1 MRLIAFV
8 LLLAA
13 CEGPQGPAGPAGGSG
28 SQGEPG
34 ESADAGTD
42 EPADPAAW
50 ITGPGIDVTVTG
62 LTLDATHAAVAFTI
76 KDGQGVPI
84 DRKGRAALP
93 LTEGPASLSFVLAQ
107 LAQRPDGS
115 PAQYTAYTTNAT
127 GDQAAPE
134 ATGTFETVDVTAG
147 TYRYTFTAPLPGFD
161 AGLSQTVLALAA
173 RTVAGKQV
181 FDRETFS
188 VRPDAS
194 QPVVAREEVTAASCN
209 GCHGA
214 LALHGGRYTAPA
226 QCVLCHQPQSSDPE
240 SGNTVDF
247 KVMIHKIHRG
257 ETLPSVKA
265 GTPYQIIGFGGS
277 VHDYS
282 TVAFPGLTTNP
293 AQNIMRCETCHAG
306 AQADRWKTS
315 TAFAACTSC
324 HDTTVFTTPVPAGK
338 VLHSGGTQP
347 ADSQCA
353 VCHPA
358 TGSLAGIFE
367 KHYTGLLALDGL
379 KVTAELQSMTN
390 TGPGQTPTL
399 TFRALVN
406 GAPRDLLA
414 SPLSSLVATIA
425 GPTTDFASYWQARIQ
440 GTGAVG
446 TLVAVDAPNGVFA
459 YTFPALAAIPPGSTG
474 SYMVGLEGN
483 LSAPIVPPATTSAR
497 FGLSAPVLAFGVT
510 DLTPQP
516 RRTIVSSAKCDGCH
530 VEIQF
535 HGGSRKDVEYCVMCH
550 NANNANDERVA
561 RFENPSVAFAEP
573 VDLRVMIHKIHMG
586 EDLSQPYVLGGNP
599 VPTPANPGGTPGSF
613 NELRYPR
620 AKTDC
625 EGCHVG
631 KTWTLPL
638 DRSTAY
644 LPSTAVELTCSEPFA
659 ADADNFCTSPFWTI
673 TSTFKTPPETA
684 VCTSCHDSAA
694 VTAHAQLNTTATGV
708 ETCTTCHGRGMF
720 FDVEAY
726 HGKP

>member
-1 MRLIAFV
+1 
-8 LLLAA
+8 
-13 CEGPQGPAGPAGGSG
+13 
-28 SQGEPG
+28 
-34 ESADAGTD
+34 
-42 EPADPAAW
+42 
-50 ITGPGIDVTVTG
+50 
-62 LTLDATHAAVAFTI
+62 
-76 KDGQGVPI
+76 
-84 DRKGRAALP
+84 
-93 LTEGPASLSFVLAQ
+93 
-107 LAQRPDGS
+107 
-115 PAQYTAYTTNAT
+115 
-127 GDQAAPE
+127 
-134 ATGTFETVDVTAG
+134 
-147 TYRYTFTAPLPGFD
+147 
-161 AGLSQTVLALAA
+161 VLALAA
-173 RTVAGKQV
+173 RTVAGAQV

-194 QPVVAREEVTAASCN
+194 RPVVAREEVTTATCN
-209 GCHGA
+209 GCHGT
-214 LALHGGRYTAPA
+214 LGLHGGRYTEPA

-265 GTPYQIIGFGGS
+265 GTPYRIIGFASS
-277 VHDYS
+277 VHDFS

-306 AQADRWKTS
+306 AQGDRWKTS
-315 TAFAACTSC
+315 PAEAACLSC
-324 HDTTVFTTPVPAGK
+324 HDTTVFSLPVPAGK

-347 ADSQCA
+347 PNAPCA

-358 TGSLAGIFE
+358 TGSIAGVFD
-367 KHYTGLLALDGL
+367 KHYTGLLAPDGF
-379 KVTAELQSMTN
+379 KVTAELQSITN
-390 TGPGQTPTL
+390 TGPGQIPTL

-406 GAPRDLLA
+406 GVPRDLA
-414 SPLSSLVATIA
+414 TSPLSSLVATLA
-425 GPTTDFASYWQARIQ
+425 GPTTDFASFWQARIQ

-446 TLVAVDAPNGVFA
+446 TLTAVDAANGVFA
-459 YTFPALAAIPPGSTG
+459 YTFPAAAAIPPASTG
-474 SYMVGLEGN
+474 SYMVGLEGSLN
-483 LSAPIVPPATTSAR
+483 SAAGTR
-497 FGLSAPVLAFGVT
+497 FGLGAPPLAFAVT
-510 DLTPQP
+510 DATPQP

-535 HGGSRKDVEYCVMCH
+535 HGGSRKDAEYCVMCH
-550 NANNANDERVA
+550 NPNNANDERVA
-561 RFENPSVAFAEP
+561 RFENPAVAFAEP

-599 VPTPANPGGTPGSF
+599 VPTVANPGGTPASF

-631 KTWTLPL
+631 KTWTLPM

-644 LPSTAVELTCSEPFA
+644 LPSTALELSCSEPVGN
-659 ADADNFCTSPFWTI
+659 DADNFCTSPFWTVTRTFTTPAE
-673 TSTFKTPPETA
+673 TS
-684 VCTSCHDSAA
+684 VCTSCHDAA
-694 VTAHAQLNTTATGV
+694 YVTAHAQTNTTATGI
-708 ETCTTCHGRGMF
+708 EACATCHGTGML